1 MEVAQHP
8 IQYQLSSAPPA
19 SGVPVCLDF
28 PSAPTFFIAKTQ
40 QQPFKLINCL
50 LLIAPDRL
58 EDDTGALKRACNRVN
73 VAFLR
78 IGGVVLH
85 SWISFAIT
93 ALIERKAVKRPP
105 PDASGVAS
113 EGSSL
118 VRQDVSRPDSKC
130 RSISEHNGASNASPC
145 PSGKRR
151 RAVMLPSLPC
161 ESL

>member
-58 EDDTGALKRACNRVN
+58 EDDTGALQRALQPGKMSLFC
-73 VAFLR
+73 
-78 IGGVVLH
+78 
-85 SWISFAIT
+85 
-93 ALIERKAVKRPP
+93 ALAEGFYAV
-105 PDASGVAS
+105 
-113 EGSSL
+113 GSL
-118 VRQDVSRPDSKC
+118 LQ
-130 RSISEHNGASNASPC
+130 
-145 PSGKRR
+145 
-151 RAVMLPSLPC
+151 
-161 ESL
+161 